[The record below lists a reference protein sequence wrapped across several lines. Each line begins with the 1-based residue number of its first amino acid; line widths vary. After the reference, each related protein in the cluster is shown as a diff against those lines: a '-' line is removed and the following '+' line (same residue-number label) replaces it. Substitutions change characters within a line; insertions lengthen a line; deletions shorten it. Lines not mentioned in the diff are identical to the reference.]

1 MVGTLTSQVDPHLAD
16 DGPDDGVDPRLV
28 ALRRYWDA
36 VRGPRAMPSRA
47 DIDPADISR
56 LLPYLFL
63 VDVGATADDLR
74 WRLAGTEVVRLFGLE
89 VTGRPVGTG
98 MLPTAGRL
106 MRARFAFVA
115 RNAHPAYATG
125 VMQAERNDHTPFQR
139 LLLPLS
145 SDGVRVD
152 MLVGI
157 LVGLRF
163 DRLLASPAR
172 RTPPAPAAVLR
183 P

>member
-1 MVGTLTSQVDPHLAD
+1 MVGTSMSLIDPLMAA
-16 DGPDDGVDPRLV
+16 DGPVDGVDPRIA
-28 ALRRYWDA
+28 ALRRYWDDL
-36 VRGPRAMPSRA
+36 RGRRGMPSRA
-47 DIDPADISR
+47 DIDPADIPR
-56 LLPYLFL
+56 LLPSLFL
-63 VDVGATADDLR
+63 VDVGSTVDDLR

-89 VTGRPVGTG
+89 LTGRPVGAG

-115 RNAHPAYATG
+115 RNARPSYATG

-157 LVGLRF
+157 LVGLGF
-163 DRLLASPAR
+163 DRLLGSPGR
-172 RTPPAPAAVLR
+172 RTTRASAVAFGA
-183 P
+183 

>member
-16 DGPDDGVDPRLV
+16 DGVDPRLA

-36 VRGPRAMPSRA
+36 VRGRRAMPSRA
-47 DIDPADISR
+47 DIDPADIPR
-56 LLPYLFL
+56 LLPHLFL
-63 VDVGATADDLR
+63 VDVGATVDDLR

-172 RTPPAPAAVLR
+172 RTPPAPAAALR
-183 P
+183 L